1 MLVLKGIVK
10 NYVVAKQP
18 FPALRGVDLSFRNN
32 EFVSILGPS
41 GCGKTTMMNIIG
53 GLDRYTAGDLIV
65 DGKSTKN
72 FNESEWDSYRNA
84 TIGFVFQT
92 YNLISHL
99 SVVDNVEMSLRLSGV
114 GQKERR
120 KRAMDV
126 LIEVGL
132 KDHVFK
138 RPNQLSGGQMQ
149 RVAIA
154 RALVNNPKIL
164 LADEPTGALDTTT
177 SGQILDLIKK
187 ISKGRLVIMV
197 THNAELASL
206 HSDRIVKLLDGRVVD
221 DTRPDVVDSEASGK
235 LMTKR
240 TTMPFSTALKTSAN
254 NLLTKKG
261 RTLIT
266 SLAGSIGIIGIALV
280 LSISQ
285 GMTTYVGTLQ
295 SDTLAGFPITITP
308 ETPPQFGPP
317 DIAVPSDLDFP
328 NTNTLTDYVPREPSH
343 RNIITD
349 ELISYLD
356 RMPAEYYN
364 AISYSR
370 AMAMNLVSK
379 TSGGSYQLL
388 PSTGGGAFSF
398 ARSFYEL
405 PNNIDFISSQYDV
418 LAGRLPSLTK
428 NNELVMIVDIR
439 NRIDKGLFTDY
450 GLDIGTGLSFD
461 DVISDNS
468 PFDLKWIPNNVF
480 YTQGM
485 SGDKVNFSFNSLP
498 IGLEQM
504 YSNPLSLDLNI
515 VGVVRV
521 KPSASAE
528 LLTPGIAYSPAL
540 TNYAFTG
547 KTVNEINVGS
557 LQSQIVIKQM
567 EVWNDDD
574 DSKVPYLVTGTLNEL
589 RTEAEYEFALKS
601 IGGLTLPVGVQI
613 YPNTFENKD
622 RIKSYIDEFNY
633 LEDGTPKPKD
643 DTIIYTDI
651 AATIT
656 TTITDLINTIA
667 IVLTAFA
674 SISLFVSSIMIGIIT
689 YVSVIERTKEIGI
702 MRSLGARKKDI
713 ARIFNAET
721 ILIGFV
727 SGLLGIAITLLL
739 NIPINILI
747 LNFIEVANFTELSP
761 LYSIGLILLSTF
773 LTLLA
778 GLIPSGIAARK
789 DPVIALRTE

>member
-72 FNESEWDSYRNA
+72 FTESEWDSYRNA

-99 SVVDNVEMSLRLSGV
+99 SVLDNVEMSLRLSGV

-120 KRAMDV
+120 KRALDV
-126 LIEVGL
+126 LVEVGL
-132 KDHVFK
+132 KDHVYK

-197 THNAELASL
+197 THNAELAAM

-221 DTRPDVVDSEASGK
+221 DSRPEVIDTEASGK

-308 ETPPQFGPP
+308 TIRQFGPP
-317 DIAVPSDLDFP
+317 DIANPSDLDFP
-328 NTNTLTDYVPREPSH
+328 NSNVVTEYNSRPDEHTNNISPTFIDHLEDMPSF
-343 RNIITD
+343 
-349 ELISYLD
+349 
-356 RMPAEYYN
+356 YYN
-364 AISYSR
+364 AVTYSR
-370 AMAMNLVSK
+370 AMAMQLVSK
-379 TSGGSYQLL
+379 TSGGSYKLL
-388 PSTGGGAFSF
+388 SSTGGGAFSF

-405 PNNIDFISSQYDV
+405 PNNIDFIDSQYDV
-418 LAGRLPSLTK
+418 LAGRLPDLTK
-428 NNELVMIVDIR
+428 TNELVMIVDVR
-439 NRIDKGLFTDY
+439 NRIDEGFFTDY
-450 GLDIGTGLSFD
+450 GLDIGEGLSFESI
-461 DVISDNS
+461 ISDNS
-468 PFDLKWIPNNVF
+468 PFDVKWIPNDVF
-480 YTQGM
+480 YTQGTE
-485 SGDKVNFSFNSLP
+485 GDKVKFSFNP
-498 IGLEQM
+498 FNGQQM
-504 YSNPLSLDLNI
+504 YNDELSLGLNI
-515 VGVVRV
+515 VGVIRV

-528 LLTPGIAYSPAL
+528 LLNPGIAFSPAL
-540 TNYAFTG
+540 TTYAYEGVTEDE
-547 KTVNEINVGS
+547 VAVGS
-557 LQSQIVIKQM
+557 KESQIVTEQVRI
-567 EVWNDDD
+567 WNDNTRD
-574 DSKVPYLVTGTLNEL
+574 PYVVFDTLNEF
-589 RTEAEYEFALKS
+589 ESDADYELALKS
-601 IGGLTLPVGVQI
+601 IGGSTLPVAVQI
-613 YPNTFENKD
+613 YPSTFDDKD
-622 RIKSYIDEFNY
+622 RIKAYIDGFNY
-633 LEDGTPKPKD
+633 LEDGTRIPLSD
-643 DTIIYTDI
+643 VIIYTDLAENI
-651 AATIT
+651 TSTIT
-656 TTITDLINTIA
+656 ELINTIA

-727 SGLLGIAITLLL
+727 SGVLGIAITLLL
-739 NIPINILI
+739 NIPINVII
-747 LNFIEVANFTELSP
+747 LNLIDIEDFTELSP
-761 LYSIGLILLSTF
+761 LYAIGLVLLSTF

>member
-1 MLVLKGIVK
+1 MDFVFGGYQMLVLKGIVK
-10 NYVVAKQP
+10 NYVVAGQP

-72 FNESEWDSYRNA
+72 FTESEWDSYRNA

-99 SVVDNVEMSLRLSGV
+99 SVLDNVEMSLRLSGV

-120 KRAMDV
+120 KRALDV
-126 LIEVGL
+126 LVEVGL
-132 KDHVFK
+132 KDHVYK

-164 LADEPTGALDTTT
+164 LADEPTGALDTNT
-177 SGQILDLIKK
+177 SSQILDLIKK

-221 DTRPDVVDSEASGK
+221 DTRPEVVDSEASGK

-308 ETPPQFGPP
+308 SIRQFGPP
-317 DIAVPSDLDFP
+317 DIANPSDLDFP
-328 NTNTLTDYVPREPSH
+328 NTTVVTQYNSRPDEHINNISADFIDYLEDMPS
-343 RNIITD
+343 
-349 ELISYLD
+349 S
-356 RMPAEYYN
+356 YYN
-364 AISYSR
+364 ALTYSR
-370 AMAMNLVSK
+370 AMAMQLVSK
-379 TSGGSYQLL
+379 TSGGSYKLL
-388 PSTGGGAFSF
+388 SSTGGGAFSL

-405 PNNIDFISSQYDV
+405 PNNISFINSQYDV
-418 LAGRLPSLTK
+418 LAGRLPDLSKT
-428 NNELVMIVDIR
+428 NELVMIVDVR
-439 NRIDKGLFTDY
+439 NRIDQGLFSDY
-450 GLDIGTGLSFD
+450 GLDIGDGLSFD
-461 DVISDNS
+461 NIVGDNS
-468 PFDLKWIPNNVF
+468 PFDVKWIPNNVF
-480 YTQGM
+480 YTQGTE
-485 SGDKVNFSFNSLP
+485 GNKVKFSFNPFS
-498 IGLEQM
+498 GQQM
-504 YSNPLSLDLNI
+504 YNNVLSLGLKI
-515 VGVVRV
+515 VGVIRV

-528 LLTPGIAYSPAL
+528 LLTPGIAFSPAL
-540 TNYAFTG
+540 TTYAFEDA
-547 KTVNEINVGS
+547 VVGS
-557 LQSQIVIKQM
+557 KQSQIVTEQIR
-567 EVWNDDD
+567 VWNEEAN
-574 DSKVPYLVTGTLNEL
+574 PYLVTGTLNEF
-589 RTEAEYEFALKS
+589 ASDAAYELALKS
-601 IGGLTLPVGVQI
+601 MGGSTLPVGVQI
-613 YPNTFENKD
+613 YPSTFDDKD
-622 RIKSYIDEFNY
+622 RIKDYIDDFNY
-633 LEDGTPKPKD
+633 LEDGTRKPITD
-643 DTIIYTDI
+643 VIIYTDL
-651 AATIT
+651 AANITSTIT
-656 TTITDLINTIA
+656 ELINTIA

-727 SGLLGIAITLLL
+727 SGVLGIAITLLL
-739 NIPINILI
+739 NIPINIII
-747 LNFIEVANFTELSP
+747 LNLIEVADFTELSP
-761 LYSIGLILLSTF
+761 LYATGLVLLSTF

>member
-1 MLVLKGIVK
+1 MVFVFGGNQMLVLKGIVK

-72 FNESEWDSYRNA
+72 FTESEWDSYRNA

-99 SVVDNVEMSLRLSGV
+99 SVLDNVEMSLRLSGV

-197 THNAELASL
+197 THNAELASI
-206 HSDRIVKLLDGRVVD
+206 HSDRIVKLLDGRVVG
-221 DTRPDVVDSEASGK
+221 DTRPEVIDTEASGK

-308 ETPPQFGPP
+308 SIRQFGPP
-317 DIAVPSDLDFP
+317 DIANPSNLDFP
-328 NTNTLTDYVPREPSH
+328 SSTVVTEYNSRPDEHINNISTTFIDYLEDMPS
-343 RNIITD
+343 
-349 ELISYLD
+349 SYF
-356 RMPAEYYN
+356 N
-364 AISYSR
+364 AVTYSR
-370 AMAMNLVSK
+370 AMAMQLVSK
-379 TSGGSYQLL
+379 TSGGSYKLL
-388 PSTGGGAFSF
+388 SSTGGGAFSF

-418 LAGRLPSLTK
+418 LAGRLPDLTK
-428 NNELVMIVDIR
+428 TNELVMIVDVR
-439 NRIDKGLFTDY
+439 NRIDAGFFSDY
-450 GLDIGTGLSFD
+450 GLDIGDGLDFD
-461 DVISDNS
+461 NIISENSAFDV
-468 PFDLKWIPNNVF
+468 KWIPNDVF
-480 YTQGM
+480 YTQGTE
-485 SGDKVNFSFNSLP
+485 GDKLKFSFNPFS
-498 IGLEQM
+498 GQQM
-504 YSNPLSLDLNI
+504 YDNDLSLGLNI
-515 VGVVRV
+515 VGVIRV

-528 LLTPGIAYSPAL
+528 LLTAGIAYSPAL
-540 TNYAFTG
+540 TTYAFDDAT
-547 KTVNEINVGS
+547 VGS
-557 LQSQIVIKQM
+557 KQSQIVTEQIR
-567 EVWNDDD
+567 VWNDD
-574 DSKVPYLVTGTLNEL
+574 SRNPYIVTGTLNEF
-589 RTEAEYEFALKS
+589 ANQAAYELTLKS
-601 IGGLTLPVGVQI
+601 LGGSTLPVGVQI
-613 YPNTFENKD
+613 YPSTFDDKD
-622 RIKSYIDEFNY
+622 LIKAYIDDFNY
-633 LEDGTPKPKD
+633 LEDGNLKPLTD
-643 DTIIYTDI
+643 VIIYTDLAENI
-651 AATIT
+651 TSTIT
-656 TTITDLINTIA
+656 ELINTIA

-727 SGLLGIAITLLL
+727 SGVLGIAITLLL
-739 NIPINILI
+739 NIPINIII
-747 LNFIEVANFTELSP
+747 LNLIEVADFTELSP
-761 LYSIGLILLSTF
+761 LYAIGLVLLSTF

>member
-1 MLVLKGIVK
+1 MLVLKGIIK
-10 NYVVAKQP
+10 NYVVAGQP

-72 FNESEWDSYRNA
+72 FTESEWDSYRNA

-99 SVVDNVEMSLRLSGV
+99 SVLDNVEMSLRLSGV

-126 LIEVGL
+126 LVEVGL

-197 THNAELASL
+197 THNAELAAM

-221 DTRPDVVDSEASGK
+221 DTRPEVVDSEASGK

-308 ETPPQFGPP
+308 SIRQFGPP
-317 DIAVPSDLDFP
+317 DIANPSGLDFP
-328 NTNTLTDYVPREPSH
+328 TSNVVTEYNSRPDEHTNNISTNFINYLEAMPS
-343 RNIITD
+343 
-349 ELISYLD
+349 S
-356 RMPAEYYN
+356 YYN
-364 AISYSR
+364 ALTYSR
-370 AMAMNLVSK
+370 AMAMQLVSK
-379 TSGGSYQLL
+379 TSGGGYKLL
-388 PSTGGGAFSF
+388 SSTGGGVFSF

-405 PNNIDFISSQYDV
+405 PNNINFISSQYDV
-418 LAGRLPSLTK
+418 LAGRLPDLTK
-428 NNELVMIVDIR
+428 TNELVMIVDVR
-439 NRIDKGLFTDY
+439 NRIDQGLFDDY
-450 GLDIGTGLSFD
+450 GLEIGNGLGFD
-461 DVISDNS
+461 AIIGNNS
-468 PFDLKWIPNNVF
+468 PFDVKWIPNNVF
-480 YTQGM
+480 YTQGTE
-485 SGDKVNFSFNSLP
+485 GDKVKFSFNPFS
-498 IGLEQM
+498 GQQM
-504 YSNPLSLDLNI
+504 YNNPLSLGLNI
-515 VGVVRV
+515 VGVIRV

-528 LLTPGIAYSPAL
+528 LLTPGIAFSPAL
-540 TNYAFTG
+540 TNYAFNDS
-547 KTVNEINVGS
+547 VVGS
-557 LQSQIVIKQM
+557 LNSQIVTEQVR
-567 EVWNDDD
+567 VWNDTTRN
-574 DSKVPYLVTGTLNEL
+574 PYLVTGTLNEFAN
-589 RTEAEYEFALKS
+589 EAAYELALKS
-601 IGGLTLPVGVQI
+601 IGGSTLPVGVQI
-613 YPNTFENKD
+613 YPSTFDDKD
-622 RIKSYIDEFNY
+622 RIKAYIDNFNY
-633 LEDGTPKPKD
+633 LEDGNRKPITD
-643 DTIIYTDI
+643 VIIYTDL
-651 AATIT
+651 AANITSTIT
-656 TTITDLINTIA
+656 ELINTIA

-721 ILIGFV
+721 IIIGFV
-727 SGLLGIAITLLL
+727 SGVLGITITLIL
-739 NIPINILI
+739 NIPINIII
-747 LNFIEVANFTELSP
+747 LNLIEVADFTELSV
-761 LYSIGLILLSTF
+761 LYSVGLILLSTF